1 MSAVMT
7 LERTRFGDF
16 GGRPIDQ
23 VRLRSGGAEAAIIE
37 YGAVVR
43 DLRVRRRDGTWHR
56 VVLGLNS
63 LADYVAHAPHFGAI
77 AGRFANRIAHGRF
90 ALAGRQHELVRN
102 QDGRH
107 HLHGGGPAGFGK
119 QPWTLTHHDTASATL
134 VHVSPDG
141 TNGYP
146 GTLTAQCRYVL
157 ADRTLRVELAA
168 FTDAPTLVNLCH
180 HSYFNLSDDPDV
192 LDHTLQVAATHMT
205 AVDDDLIP
213 TGAIVPVAGG
223 PHDFRA
229 ARRVRRTHPDGR
241 QIWTDHNFVL
251 DRRAVDRDGLALAGT
266 LTAPTGAL
274 ALSVWTTEPG
284 LQVYDG
290 FKVAVPVP
298 GLDGARYGAH
308 AGLCLEPQ
316 RFPDAPNH
324 AHFPSAVLRPG
335 ELYRQQ
341 TEYRFE

>member
-1 MSAVMT
+1 MSLPVFGILDGRDIHEVT
-7 LERTRFGDF
+7 LHTAR
-16 GGRPIDQ
+16 
-23 VRLRSGGAEAAIIE
+23 AEAKIIE

-43 DLRVRRRDGTWHR
+43 DLHIALPTSERRR

-63 LADYVAHAPHFGAI
+63 IEDYVQHAPHFGAI

-90 ALAGRQHELVRN
+90 TLDGRNHQLVLN

-107 HLHGGGPAGFGK
+107 HLHGGGPFGFGK
-119 QPWTLTHHDTASATL
+119 RPWTLVHHTETSATL

-146 GTLTAQCRYVL
+146 GTLTAQCRYTL
-157 ADRTLRVELAA
+157 DDATLRVDLTA
-168 FTDAPTLVNLCH
+168 FTDAPTLVNLAH
-180 HSYFNLSDDPDV
+180 HSYFNLGGGPDI
-192 LDHTLQVAATHMT
+192 LDHTLQVDADHITS
-205 AVDDDLIP
+205 VDSDLIP
-213 TGAIVPVAGG
+213 SGEIAPIANGA
-223 PHDFRA
+223 HDFRTA
-229 ARRVRRTHPDGR
+229 TRMRRTDAADN

-251 DRRAVDRDGLALAGT
+251 TRRRREVSGLAFAARFA
-266 LTAPTGAL
+266 APQSDL
-274 ALSVWTTEPG
+274 ALEVWTTEPG

-316 RFPDAPNH
+316 LFPDAPNH
-324 AHFPSAVLRPG
+324 DDFPSAVLRPG
-335 ELYRQQ
+335 ELYRQT
-341 TEYRFE
+341 TEYRFAT